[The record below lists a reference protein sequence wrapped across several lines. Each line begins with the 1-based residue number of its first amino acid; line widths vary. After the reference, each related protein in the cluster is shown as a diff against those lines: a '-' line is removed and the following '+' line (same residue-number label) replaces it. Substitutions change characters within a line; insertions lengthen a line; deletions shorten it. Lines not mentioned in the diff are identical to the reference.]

1 MNQRPEADDQLRH
14 ELDTMINISAVQDL
28 NYVVP
33 VCAKGSAYGH
43 ARKRPLA
50 CVSLGESV
58 EVDHHSADRRTRGY
72 RRTFGFANRWSGS
85 SIGLLRRWTPGPL
98 RVIASVGAG

>member
-14 ELDTMINISAVQDL
+14 ELDTMINISTVQDL
-28 NYVVP
+28 NYVRRFALKVRIRATP
-33 VCAKGSAYGH
+33 V
-43 ARKRPLA
+43 RPLA

-85 SIGLLRRWTPGPL
+85 PSDC
-98 RVIASVGAG
+98 